1 MPGRTWRAREGR
13 TGLCWALP
21 WSLSLR
27 SVSRQPREE
36 TEVGLFPTDVPDR
49 GPLGGQ
55 ALWQGSPH
63 LSPPCFP
70 LASLGAPHLLSQASR
85 PQLCR
90 GHTCLQG
97 TPASSRGRGTSW
109 IRSGG
114 FMTPPC
120 PALCKM
126 WCSRVPSLCQLLK
139 GTPNLGLHWHKQPK
153 ALWSEASVG
162 GRGGRAAGVVAL
174 SFRGRLGCRG
184 GARWCHQPGR
194 ARLSRARASGNLHSL
209 LSRTVRKSAPP
220 HGSLAL
226 LGVSE

>member
-1 MPGRTWRAREGR
+1 MPGRTRWAREGR

-21 WSLSLR
+21 WSVSLR

-97 TPASSRGRGTSW
+97 TPASSRGGRTPW

-114 FMTPPC
+114 FMNPRAPHYAKCGVPVFHHSASSSKGPQTLESTGISSRRPC
-120 PALCKM
+120 GRRPASAVEGDVLLA
-126 WCSRVPSLCQLLK
+126 WWPS
-139 GTPNLGLHWHKQPK
+139 
-153 ALWSEASVG
+153 ASAG
-162 GRGGRAAGVVAL
+162 GRGVV
-174 SFRGRLGCRG
+174 GEPG
-184 GARWCHQPGR
+184 GA
-194 ARLSRARASGNLHSL
+194 
-209 LSRTVRKSAPP
+209 T
-220 HGSLAL
+220 SLAVRAWAEHAPRETSIPSSHEQFESQL
-226 LGVSE
+226 RRMAR